1 MLLQCVA
8 MVAKKLLVDDKITD
22 CVKQT
27 CFLGIIYKVLN
38 RKHCLVEYFAFLKN
52 VCYQY

>member
-1 MLLQCVA
+1 

-27 CFLGIIYKVLN
+27 CFLDIIYKFWIE
-38 RKHCLVEYFAFLKN
+38 KHCLVEYFAFLKN

>member
-1 MLLQCVA
+1 MLLQGLA
-8 MVAKKLLVDDKITD
+8 MVAKKLLVDDKITA

-27 CFLGIIYKVLN
+27 CFLGIKFRIE
-38 RKHCLVEYFAFLKN
+38 KHCLVEYFAFLKN